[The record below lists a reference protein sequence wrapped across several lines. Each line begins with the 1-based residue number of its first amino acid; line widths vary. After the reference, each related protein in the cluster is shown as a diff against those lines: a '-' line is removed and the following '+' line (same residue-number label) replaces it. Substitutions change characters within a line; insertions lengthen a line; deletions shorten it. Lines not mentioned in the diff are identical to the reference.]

1 MKGVSLKKHLALMHN
16 LPQQRTKVKEHKLT
30 RLYWECTSRCNL
42 NCLHCGTYCRMLPD
56 LSDMPIDD
64 FVQVLENVAKT
75 ENPLSVTVILTGGE
89 PLLRK
94 DLVECGRQIYSHG
107 FPWGI
112 NTNGKLLSREL
123 LMNLM
128 AAGLLHV
135 MIRLDGP
142 EYEHNWL
149 CGDKECFAHTQEA
162 IRMVCEEKGLVCEVS
177 TCVNQRNFDYLNEL
191 YALLRQLGVKH
202 WRLYTAYPKGKAANN
217 NDLMLDSYQLR
228 ELMEFIKKVRK
239 EGVIDTYY
247 GCEGFLGQYE
257 RQVRDDFYMCHAGVS
272 TGSVLINGD
281 ITGCQNVSHK
291 YSQGNIYEGDE
302 FMDIWNT
309 CFDVFRKRKWMHT
322 GICTHCKAF
331 KYCQGNGMHLRSDDG
346 DLLMCN
352 YDRLNLR

>member
-1 MKGVSLKKHLALMHN
+1 MKGVLLKKHLALMHN

-94 DLVECGRQIYSHG
+94 DLVECGQQIYSHG

-123 LMNLM
+123 LTNLM
-128 AAGLLHV
+128 AAGLHHV

-177 TCVNQRNFDYLNEL
+177 TCVHQRNFDYLNEL

-217 NDLMLDSYQLR
+217 KDLMLDSYQLR

-239 EGVIDTYY
+239 EGVIGTYY

-281 ITGCQNVSHK
+281 ITGCPNVSHK

-302 FMDIWNT
+302 FMEIWNT
-309 CFDVFRKRKWMHT
+309 CFDVFRKRKWMQT